1 MDFGLNGITAFLLGI
16 STQLILVYALF
27 RQWFRFSVKTTLLV
41 VAILKIMELY
51 ANEFV
56 TDETRWI
63 LAILA
68 VLQTL
73 LLIPLMKKGTRRLML
88 IIFMIYAFIYNAFG
102 GIVISS
108 MTTVYGIL
116 AGKSN
121 QTWFVGATM
130 TQADFVL
137 KWTGAILCYAA
148 AILICRKCIH
158 LLEYLSEGEKW
169 FFSLGFII
177 PDALCM
183 LSTRIFATT
192 SEAQLGGLLVVMY
205 AIYLGWLAILVTLTL
220 VTSLIRLRRENCR
233 LQQQMEEE
241 SEYYQKV
248 LKKQM
253 QLREIRHDLKNRLV
267 AETVAKED
275 RLRAKKFEDV

>member
-1 MDFGLNGITAFLLGI
+1 M
-16 STQLILVYALF
+16 
-27 RQWFRFSVKTTLLV
+27 
-41 VAILKIMELY
+41 
-51 ANEFV
+51 
-56 TDETRWI
+56 
-63 LAILA
+63 
-68 VLQTL
+68 
-73 LLIPLMKKGTRRLML
+73 
-88 IIFMIYAFIYNAFG
+88 
-102 GIVISS
+102 
-108 MTTVYGIL
+108 
-116 AGKSN
+116 
-121 QTWFVGATM
+121 
-130 TQADFVL
+130 
-137 KWTGAILCYAA
+137 
-148 AILICRKCIH
+148 ICRKCIH

-192 SEAQLGGLLVVMY
+192 SEAQLGGLLVVIY
-205 AIYLGWLAILVTLTL
+205 AVYLGWLAILVTLTL

-253 QLREIRHDLKNRLV
+253 QLREVRHDLKNRLV